1 MNEYR
6 VPTCDLT
13 AEQRRRKIAA
23 ILAAGVMRLRA
34 RAALT
39 TPEHG
44 PENQTKSV

>member
-23 ILAAGVMRLRA
+23 ILAAGVLRLRA
-34 RAALT
+34 RAALA
-39 TPEHG
+39 TPETG
-44 PENQTKSV
+44 LENQRVSV